1 MRVSAPES
9 FIWCSSS
16 RSLYSGLM
24 AVLMAPVLDA
34 AKKLIMYCGMLGRY
48 MATLSPCLTPRL
60 DRAVANLSTCSFSS
74 L

>member
-24 AVLMAPVLDA
+24 AVLMAPVLD
-34 AKKLIMYCGMLGRY
+34 
-48 MATLSPCLTPRL
+48 
-60 DRAVANLSTCSFSS
+60 VA
-74 L
+74 